1 MKYTSAIT
9 PIFLHFGL
17 LLSALGTDR
26 DKDVCGL
33 CLGKKHQ
40 SSVATAT
47 HCRGIFHRH
56 YILKTKL
63 YQLVIN
69 RIPVKDILFF
79 IFYLLLTSDL
89 RLSTESATLSH
100 ALLRFTLMSPIPSKW
115 YLHSQKRPTTSNGS
129 TTQNVRSQ
137 APALERLSW
146 SGLCV
151 LL

>member
-17 LLSALGTDR
+17 LLSALGTDC

-69 RIPVKDILFF
+69 RISVKDILFF
-79 IFYLLLTSDL
+79 HFLLVID
-89 RLSTESATLSH
+89 
-100 ALLRFTLMSPIPSKW
+100 I
-115 YLHSQKRPTTSNGS
+115 
-129 TTQNVRSQ
+129 
-137 APALERLSW
+137 
-146 SGLCV
+146 GLKV
-151 LL
+151 VY

>member
-1 MKYTSAIT
+1 MTDADIVWFLSKPVKYTSAIT
-9 PIFLHFGL
+9 PIFLRFGL
-17 LLSALGTDR
+17 LLSALGAYR

-69 RIPVKDILFF
+69 RISVKDIPVF
-79 IFYLLLTSDL
+79 IFFMSV
-89 RLSTESATLSH
+89 
-100 ALLRFTLMSPIPSKW
+100 FTFNIFLFQFIP
-115 YLHSQKRPTTSNGS
+115 T
-129 TTQNVRSQ
+129 
-137 APALERLSW
+137 
-146 SGLCV
+146 
-151 LL
+151 

>member
-47 HCRGIFHRH
+47 HCRDVSNRH
-56 YILKTKL
+56 YLLRNKR

-69 RIPVKDILFF
+69 RISVKDILFF
-79 IFYLLLTSDL
+79 HFLLVVD
-89 RLSTESATLSH
+89 
-100 ALLRFTLMSPIPSKW
+100 
-115 YLHSQKRPTTSNGS
+115 
-129 TTQNVRSQ
+129 V
-137 APALERLSW
+137 
-146 SGLCV
+146 GLKV
-151 LL
+151 VY